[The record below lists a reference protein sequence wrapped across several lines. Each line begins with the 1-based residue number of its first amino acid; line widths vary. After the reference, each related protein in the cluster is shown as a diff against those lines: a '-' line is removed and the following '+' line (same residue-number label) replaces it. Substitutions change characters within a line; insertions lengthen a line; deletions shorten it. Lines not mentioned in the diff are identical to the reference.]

1 MAAMNAAF
9 YYWRATRL
17 GSLRRVVVVALVCGL
32 LGTVALGA
40 LAGARR
46 TDTAYGRYL
55 ASINASDVFVNVPGP
70 LLASIRQIERLPDVL
85 SAGAWL
91 GLAANPVVH
100 GRVDDSFTT
109 AAVAGSLDGE
119 YFRQD
124 RVTVVAGRL
133 PRLGAVDEI
142 ALTPGLARLFGTGV
156 GGRVT
161 YQFTRMN
168 LRTGTEAPAG
178 YSTFKVTGI
187 ADAPLVLVDQ
197 FDNVNSALLPPAA
210 TARYLDGEYAFG
222 WVGLRLRGGTAGIP
236 ALQRELAGPEDTM
249 DRAVGVPAGTIA
261 FNIRRLDI
269 LHTQVQQAIRPQ
281 AVALAIFGG
290 LAALALIVLAG
301 QGLAQILNETSAGV
315 PAFRAAGA
323 TRAQTALAVSLDGV
337 VAVVG
342 GMVLAV
348 AGAVAVS
355 PLAPIGPVRA
365 FDPARGLSADP
376 LVLAGGA
383 AVLAVLLLGVL
394 AALAWRSARPEAS
407 TPVSRPSSA
416 ARAVATAGLP
426 VTAVVGVRAA
436 LERGGG
442 QRRAP
447 VLATLTGSA
456 VAVLAVVLAA
466 VFGASLNG
474 LVTHPARYGWNWTLL
489 MDTEGGYGSWPPAQI
504 DKLVSGQPGVT
515 GWSTFAFTQ
524 VPIDNTEVPVVG
536 LTRYQGS
543 VQPPTTSGHPVSGPG
558 QIELGTVTLRALGKH
573 VGDTVTAGTGRFRRT
588 LRIVGTVTL
597 PSIGLAL
604 ADHVSLG
611 RGAMLDDSTLLA
623 LQGLSPRLTTEE
635 EQQASVSDPAF
646 PSAVAID
653 LAPGTDA
660 APLVARIAGANPGGD
675 PGGTYRQPRVL
686 GAAIVNAAQMGGQPL
701 ALALALAAAAVLS
714 LAVALLASV
723 RQRRRQLALLKALG
737 LTRGQLRGVIA
748 WQASVILLVAVLIGV
763 PLGVAA
769 GRWAWT
775 SFAVSLGVVPVT
787 VIPVLALL
795 AGLIGLLVAGNL
807 LAAVPASVAARTR
820 PAAALRA
827 E

>member
-1 MAAMNAAF
+1 M
-9 YYWRATRL
+9 
-17 GSLRRVVVVALVCGL
+17 
-32 LGTVALGA
+32 
-40 LAGARR
+40 
-46 TDTAYGRYL
+46 
-55 ASINASDVFVNVPGP
+55 
-70 LLASIRQIERLPDVL
+70 
-85 SAGAWL
+85 
-91 GLAANPVVH
+91 
-100 GRVDDSFTT
+100 
-109 AAVAGSLDGE
+109 
-119 YFRQD
+119 
-124 RVTVVAGRL
+124 
-133 PRLGAVDEI
+133 
-142 ALTPGLARLFGTGV
+142 
-156 GGRVT
+156 
-161 YQFTRMN
+161 
-168 LRTGTEAPAG
+168 
-178 YSTFKVTGI
+178 
-187 ADAPLVLVDQ
+187 LVDQ

-210 TARYLDGEYAFG
+210 TARYLDEEYAFG
-222 WVGLRLRGGTAGIP
+222 WVGLQLRGGTAGIP

-249 DRAVGVPAGTIA
+249 DRAVGLPAGAIA

-269 LHTQVQQAIRPQ
+269 VHTQVQQAIEPQ

-290 LAALALIVLAG
+290 LAALALLVLTG
-301 QGLAQILNETSAGV
+301 QGLAQILNETSAGM

-348 AGAVAVS
+348 AGAMAVS
-355 PLAPIGPVRA
+355 PLAPVGPVRA
-365 FDPARGLSADP
+365 FDPARGFQADP
-376 LVLAGGA
+376 LVLAGGG
-383 AVLAVLLLGVL
+383 AVLAVLLLGLL
-394 AALAWRSARPEAS
+394 AALAWRSARPVPGA
-407 TPVSRPSSA
+407 PADRPSSIARAA
-416 ARAVATAGLP
+416 ARVGLP
-426 VTAVVGVRAA
+426 LTAVVGIRAA

-474 LVTHPARYGWNWTLL
+474 LVTHPARYGWNWTVL

-524 VPIDNTEVPVVG
+524 VPIDNTEVPVLG

-543 VQPPTTSGHPVSGPG
+543 VQPPTTSGQPLSGPG
-558 QIELGTVTLRALGKH
+558 QIELGTVTLRALGKR

-623 LQGLSPRLTTEE
+623 LQGLSPQLTTEE

-653 LAPGTDA
+653 LAPGMDA

-686 GAAIVNAAQMGGQPL
+686 GAVIVNASQMGGQPL

-737 LTRGQLRGVIA
+737 LTRRQVRGVIA
-748 WQASVILLVAVLIGV
+748 WQASVILLVAAAVGV

-769 GRWAWT
+769 GHWAWA
-775 SFAVSLGVVPVT
+775 SFAASLGVVPVT
-787 VIPVLALL
+787 VVPGLALL

-807 LAAVPASVAARTR
+807 LAAGPASVAARTR